1 MYRVDDQTLYAVS
14 MATPMTLT
22 ASYEPVEG
30 GWVQARVRELPS
42 VITAA
47 ATRSEARAML
57 EDAVREYLLA
67 MLETENPS
75 EVAAGAEYEELAVT
89 IGDERHPAF

>member
-1 MYRVDDQTLYAVS
+1 MRDPTLYAVT

-22 ASYEPVEG
+22 ALYEPVDG
-30 GWVQARVRELPS
+30 GWVQGRVRELPS

-47 ATRSEARAML
+47 PTRAEARAML

-67 MLETENPS
+67 MLDTEAPG
-75 EVAAGAEYEELAVT
+75 EMLVGAESEDLAVT
-89 IGDERHPAF
+89 IGDHVRSPEQ